1 MLPRGTVYRAGDR
14 LAAEGVR
21 LSPALLGVL
30 AAAGAA
36 TVRAI
41 PRPRV
46 AIVPTGDELVDFR
59 QVPGPGR
66 IRNSN
71 AVMLAGLVEGLASET
86 WTSPIL
92 RDDPGALRDGLT
104 VALER
109 DVALVMGGVSAGQKD
124 LVPHALEAL
133 EVRPVFHKIRIK
145 PGKPLWF
152 GVGSPRDGRPGPLV
166 FGLPGNPLSVLVNFL
181 VFVRPALRI
190 LAGGAAGDDRIEV
203 RLASAVSHRNTLTT
217 HIPARFLT
225 DGRGDGGPVLA
236 EALGWGGSADLLSA
250 ALADGFLI
258 LPEARSTYEA
268 GEIVGCLPLR

>member
-1 MLPRGTVYRAGDR
+1 
-14 LAAEGVR
+14 
-21 LSPALLGVL
+21 
-30 AAAGAA
+30 
-36 TVRAI
+36 
-41 PRPRV
+41 
-46 AIVPTGDELVDFR
+46 
-59 QVPGPGR
+59 VPGPGQ

-71 AVMLAGLVEGLASET
+71 AVMLAGLVDGLSSET

-92 RDDPGALRDGLT
+92 RDDPDALRDGLSE
-104 VALER
+104 ALGR
-109 DVALVMGGVSAGQKD
+109 DVVLVMGGVSAGQKD
-124 LVPHALEAL
+124 LVPHALEAM
-133 EVRPVFHKIRIK
+133 EIRPVFHKIRIK

-203 RLASAVSHRNTLTT
+203 RLASSVSHRHTLTT
-217 HIPARFLT
+217 YLPARFLR
-225 DGRGDGGPVLA
+225 DGSHAEGPVRA
-236 EALGWGGSADLLSA
+236 EAIDWGGSADLLSA

-258 LPEARSTYEA
+258 LPEAKPTYEA